1 MYKPYISMK
10 NLLKAFLLFIAL
22 FLVTMHVNA
31 RKFYVS
37 SSYTGSTSN
46 GALATPWKSLANVQS
61 NMSTFTSG
69 DTISFKCGDTFTG
82 TLTITKSGSAGNPIV
97 FNSYSTGAKPLL
109 TGTGVAIDYLIQSN
123 YNYLVV
129 DGFQIIDP
137 VLTDTGRSEIAHIR
151 RAITF
156 RGTYCVAKN
165 NEISR
170 AGIGIYIS
178 TGSYATIDNNTIHH
192 LKMIVN
198 DIINP
203 DNDYGGAPIWLA
215 GNNNTV
221 INNTCYSNW
230 AISYDYGTDGGGFE
244 FFDEGIGA
252 KNNFMGYN
260 TMYENNGL
268 CETSYNG
275 ACDSNTFVYNKFVN
289 NGNVVYLQDSCFG
302 WKFYN
307 NVIVENLALQGA
319 VNAPLFSGR
328 GGYMSQIEM
337 RNNIFQKSTAQVVVN
352 TARFFSFTHTNNI
365 YKLSGSATLG
375 FTLSTAEISTSANIW
390 TTVTGLP
397 QIWDFHLISGSPAIN
412 SGINVGLTR
421 DFAGTTVSNPPSMGI
436 YTYIS
441 GGNTCIFTYSD
452 WTTCTNRIQTRT
464 YSSSPFGCTGTPP
477 TDSLSRNCVTPCMSF
492 TYGAWTTCIGT
503 QTRPYTASPSGCITT
518 PPIDSIQRTCSVP
531 CVFTYGAW
539 TNCNGTSQTRSYTT
553 TTVGCTGLPPTD
565 SITRS
570 CTTCIPPATITY
582 SAWSTCINNIQ
593 TRSYTKNPPDCPDV
607 PSVDSIQRSCT
618 ALCTSFSY
626 GSWNTCTN
634 GIQTRSYIAT
644 PSGCIGTP
652 PIDSIQRTCSI
663 GCVFSYGTWT
673 TCSSGRQTRSY
684 SASPAGCS
692 GTPPTDSVSRACSG
706 TPLYLTVTTNR
717 QASCNNK
724 SDGYIIV
731 RATGGVSPFYYSI
744 NSTTKYTLNKTTFSG
759 LPVGT
764 YTIRVRDSIGTIY
777 TITVKVTSRRNRNC

>member
-1 MYKPYISMK
+1 MK
-10 NLLKAFLLFIAL
+10 KLLLLLTFVMLTL
-22 FLVTMHVNA
+22 FVSA
-31 RKFYVS
+31 RRFYVS

-61 NMSTFTSG
+61 NMSTFTAG

-82 TLTITKSGSAGNPIV
+82 TLTITKSGGVSNPIV
-97 FNSYSTGAKPLL
+97 FNTYDVGAKPML

-137 VLTDTGRSEIAHIR
+137 ALTDTGRSEIAHIR

-156 RGTYCVAKN
+156 RGTKCVAKN

-198 DIINP
+198 DKPNP

-252 KNNFMGYN
+252 KNNYMAYN

-275 ACDSNTFVYNKFVN
+275 ACDSNTFVYNKFIN

-319 VNAPLFSGR
+319 VTAPLFSGR

-337 RNNIFQKSTAQVVVN
+337 RNNIFQKSTALSIVN

-365 YKLSGSATLG
+365 YKLSGSASLG
-375 FTLSTAEISTSANIW
+375 FTLGTAEVSTSATIW
-390 TTVTGLP
+390 TATVGLP
-397 QIWDFHLISGSPAIN
+397 QVWDYHLVSGSPAIN
-412 SGINVGLTR
+412 TGINVGLTT
-421 DFAGTTVSNPPSMGI
+421 DFAGNPVSNPPDMGI
-436 YTYIS
+436 YEYVSNCS
-441 GGNTCIFTYSD
+441 GFIYSPWGTCAEGV
-452 WTTCTNRIQTRT
+452 QTRT
-464 YSSSPFGCTGTPP
+464 ATGVPLDCIGTPP
-477 TDSLSRNCVTPCMSF
+477 ADSLSRTCSNPCTSW
-492 TYGAWTTCIGT
+492 TYGAWTTCSGNK
-503 QTRPYTASPSGCITT
+503 QTRVATGSP
-518 PPIDSIQRTCSVP
+518 
-531 CVFTYGAW
+531 
-539 TNCNGTSQTRSYTT
+539 
-553 TTVGCTGLPPTD
+553 VGCVD
-565 SITRS
+565 S
-570 CTTCIPPATITY
+570 PPA
-582 SAWSTCINNIQ
+582 
-593 TRSYTKNPPDCPDV
+593 
-607 PSVDSIQRSCT
+607 
-618 ALCTSFSY
+618 
-626 GSWNTCTN
+626 
-634 GIQTRSYIAT
+634 
-644 PSGCIGTP
+644 
-652 PIDSIQRTCSI
+652 
-663 GCVFSYGTWT
+663 
-673 TCSSGRQTRSY
+673 
-684 SASPAGCS
+684 
-692 GTPPTDSVSRACSG
+692 DSVSRVCTSSNIVLSIVLITKATCTNKSNG
-706 TPLYLTVTTNR
+706 TVTVA
-717 QASCNNK
+717 AS
-724 SDGYIIV
+724 
-731 RATGGVSPFYYSI
+731 GGIAPFYYSI
-744 NSTTKYTLNKTTFSG
+744 NSTSNYILNKTTFTG
-759 LPVGT
+759 IKART
-764 YTIRVRDSIGTIY
+764 TNTIRVKDSRGVIASVSAYVGSTS
-777 TITVKVTSRRNRNC
+777 SRRCN

>member
-69 DTISFKCGDTFTG
+69 DTISFKRGDTFTG
-82 TLTITKSGSAGNPIV
+82 TLTITKSGAAGNPIV
-97 FNSYSTGAKPLL
+97 FNTYGTGAKPLL

-123 YNYLVV
+123 YNYLVI
-129 DGFQIIDP
+129 DSFQIIDP
-137 VLTDTGRSEIAHIR
+137 ALTDTGRSEIAHIR

-252 KNNFMGYN
+252 KNNYMAYN

-275 ACDSNTFVYNKFVN
+275 ACDSNTFVYNKFIN

-302 WKFYN
+302 WKFFN

-337 RNNIFQKSTAQVVVN
+337 RNNIFQKSTAQSVVN
-352 TARFFSFTHTNNI
+352 TARFYSFTHTNNI
-365 YKLSGSATLG
+365 YKLSGSASLG
-375 FTLSTAEISTSANIW
+375 FTIGATELSTAAYIWLVTS
-390 TTVTGLP
+390 GLP
-397 QIWDFHLISGSPAIN
+397 QTWDFHLLTGSPAIN
-412 SGINVGLTR
+412 KGVDVGLSR
-421 DFAGTTVSNPPSMGI
+421 DFAGTSLSNPPDAGI
-436 YTYIS
+436 YEF
-441 GGNTCIFTYSD
+441 N
-452 WTTCTNRIQTRT
+452 
-464 YSSSPFGCTGTPP
+464 SSP
-477 TDSLSRNCVTPCMSF
+477 
-492 TYGAWTTCIGT
+492 
-503 QTRPYTASPSGCITT
+503 
-518 PPIDSIQRTCSVP
+518 CS
-531 CVFTYGAW
+531 
-539 TNCNGTSQTRSYTT
+539 SY
-553 TTVGCTGLPPTD
+553 
-565 SITRS
+565 
-570 CTTCIPPATITY
+570 TY
-582 SAWSTCINNIQ
+582 SAWSLCINNTQTRTAVGNPAGCNGTPPADSLSRACTNPCTIVYSAWTSCVNGGQSRTYTTTGVGCTGVPIDSVERVCTLACNSFAYGTWSACSNSIQ
-593 TRSYTKNPPDCPDV
+593 TRSYTGVPLGCNVNTPPA
-607 PSVDSIQRSCT
+607 DSTSRVCT
-618 ALCTSFSY
+618 APALAISVTSI
-626 GSWNTCTN
+626 TK
-634 GIQTRSYIAT
+634 
-644 PSGCIGTP
+644 
-652 PIDSIQRTCSI
+652 
-663 GCVFSYGTWT
+663 
-673 TCSSGRQTRSY
+673 
-684 SASPAGCS
+684 
-692 GTPPTDSVSRACSG
+692 
-706 TPLYLTVTTNR
+706 
-717 QASCNNK
+717 ASCLNRT
-724 SDGYIIV
+724 DGSIKV
-731 RATGGVSPFYYSI
+731 SVTGGTSPYNMSI
-744 NSTTKYTLNKTTFSG
+744 NSSIIYVVGKTTFSG
-759 LPVGT
+759 LMPGT
-764 YTIRVRDSIGTIY
+764 YIIRAKDATGTIVSV
-777 TITVKVTSRRNRNC
+777 TVTVGSRRNRKC